1 MKIVSRFKH
10 LLLICLSLLMVFS
23 ISGCQFGQVE
33 KPENV
38 LLMTP
43 EQIKFYERLYRKDMD
58 DVLKALN
65 LTEEDLRSSEEVD
78 ELSIPRDAYLIQET
92 VSYNG
97 KEFYSIL
104 LFPSDS
110 ERHMEPN
117 VFRGIEFV
125 CRDFERQEAIDF
137 SQQLFE
143 EALALYGETVGYEG
157 VSIQNPEVKEEFL
170 AGECGFTD
178 KWYVNQNKSL
188 IKVSGRGTSELQSVA
203 VIYEIRIEPID
214 D

>member
-1 MKIVSRFKH
+1 MKFVSRFKH

-23 ISGCQFGQVE
+23 ISGCQFQKVE

-58 DVLKALN
+58 DALTALN
-65 LTEEDLRSSEEVD
+65 LTEEDLHSSEEAEEV
-78 ELSIPRDAYLIQET
+78 SVPRDAYLIPET

-104 LFPSDS
+104 IFSSDS
-110 ERHMEPN
+110 ERHMEKN
-117 VFRGIEFV
+117 AFMGIQLVSE
-125 CRDFERQEAIDF
+125 DFKPQEAIDF
-137 SQQLFE
+137 SQQVFE
-143 EALALYGETVGYEG
+143 EALALYGETDSYEKI
-157 VSIQNPEVKEEFL
+157 SIQNPEVKEEFL

-178 KWYVNQNKSL
+178 KWYLDKSYV
-188 IKVSGRGTSELQSVA
+188 KVSGKGAEDHQYVA
-203 VIYEIRIEPID
+203 VTYGIKL
-214 D
+214 